1 MTTQTSKDAGRFKL
15 EAMEFLTSAEVAAKL
30 KLNQQVVVRKL
41 QAGEIPGYKLGKDWR
56 IAQHELW
63 EWLQGHSNKQRPTPR
78 SKVEK
83 IFFVDGRLKEIPAQR
98 KKRTYVLERLLELFE
113 HNRVY
118 LEAEVDSILR
128 AYHSDVSTLR
138 REMICEH
145 MMVRSNGKYKRATA
159 YRRID

>member
-1 MTTQTSKDAGRFKL
+1 MKTHDTKTPASKSLLD
-15 EAMEFLTSAEVAAKL
+15 MEFLTSAEVAAKL

-56 IAQHELW
+56 IAQHELLD
-63 EWLQGHSNKQRPTPR
+63 WLQGHSNKSPQTPR

-83 IFFVDGRLKEIPAQR
+83 NFFVDGRLKEIPAQR

-113 HNRVY
+113 PDRVY
-118 LEAEVDSILR
+118 AESEVNSVLR
-128 AYHSDVSTLR
+128 EYHSDVATLR

-145 MMVRSNGKYKRATA
+145 MMVRSKGKYKRAAA
-159 YRRID
+159 YTRIG